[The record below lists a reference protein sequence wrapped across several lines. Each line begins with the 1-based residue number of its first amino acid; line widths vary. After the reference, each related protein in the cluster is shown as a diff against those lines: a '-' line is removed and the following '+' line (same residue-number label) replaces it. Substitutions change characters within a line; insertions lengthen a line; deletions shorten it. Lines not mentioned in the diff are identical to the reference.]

1 MLKVNIIENS
11 DTMKIEIFDAKL
23 DEEQVHELIMV
34 LQAIAYA
41 DDVRHF
47 IKHLDATKLSRLCVY
62 TYGNHGGVTCDHGGV
77 EVQLLTFKDEDHGR
91 GSTATGDTAR

>member
-1 MLKVNIIENS
+1 MKVEF
-11 DTMKIEIFDAKL
+11 FDAKL

-34 LQAIAYA
+34 LQALAYA

-62 TYGNHGGVTCDHGGV
+62 TYGNHGGVTYDHGGV
-77 EVQLLTFKDEDHGR
+77 EVQLLTFKDEDNGR
-91 GSTATGDTAR
+91 GANTAGDTAR